1 MEPLLPVHNPGNV
14 KGSAQSAVFD
24 SLQMH
29 STKATEAECDGVP
42 VKSRPISVMETPH
55 GENHTS
61 YNNNSPERRLNT
73 QAEPPFRLGIESGR
87 RFFGSSG
94 DIYELLDAIGSGSA
108 STVYKCKLV
117 KANLNSSKAPDRP
130 FRADTLCTATAEE
143 VFAVK
148 AIDLKGLRLN
158 PSFENELEKLRK
170 EAQLLRTLRHP
181 CIVRFIDYVET
192 GDAIFI
198 VQEFLKGGE
207 LFYKIVEKG
216 CLSEQQACFIAHQV
230 LAAIVFMHNCKI
242 IHRDIKPENILIH
255 DEVEDGFYRVKVADF
270 GLAKT
275 LASCGTLAT
284 TMVGTPQYWAPEVIN
299 CGAGR
304 LSGSYGFEADLWSFG
319 VCLYVF
325 LGGTY
330 PFDGAVG
337 PLQQMVLNG
346 RFHFRHSRFSRVSE
360 DAKDLIRQALVVDQN
375 RRITEKEIFFHP
387 WMTRWLCELDRSRFH
402 LSGGPSNAFRFM
414 PPLPPLSSG
423 AFSYPPPSWRHVDRM
438 HNKNN
443 RSGIWEHQ
451 DRAADLAL
459 DPGNSSRA
467 EGAHRSNN
475 RDTASCASAVAVELR
490 SDSPDPSSVAVGA
503 LLPGFVLKTNQPIPP
518 FHLPLLL
525 PLQLHL
531 LLSIHLLQLSLR
543 ESHAM
548 FLLVQKLQ
556 KELWAL
562 QRGVHTAV
570 GFFEVTAT
578 SAIETIVDISSMFEG
593 EEDSA
598 NEEGGEEA
606 GRGGS
611 RCRGVGLGSGIE
623 AVDEL
628 FAQVRGWI
636 CEMQKQ
642 GERLGMRYERAEAS
656 VSELICCV
664 LTALSA
670 SAPSSVPRKEQT
682 EANEQAEQILSA
694 ERDATTI
701 ETPLVEAE
709 SEPLQPAEVRQ
720 HPSVSG
726 ISLPSEHESGE
737 QRSTLVTPV
746 CAALEA
752 GSAKTKGT
760 GFFETEVGV
769 WGPSGSGARMDLLRE
784 FLGSKLRRMLYSF
797 MQHPTENDASGATDT
812 EAGAHLAERGGEARA
827 GGREESK
834 QVATGI
840 REWSQVGAPDPSL
853 VTEEILDFLFLST
866 KTAASHAR
874 QLRQPSKD
882 SGEGLGLGGAL
893 GAPMGGVFQEQS
905 LLHGEVLHSE
915 SAPGEIAGSAEVARE
930 SPRSAD
936 GEASRGGREHEV
948 HQCAELSFLCEP
960 GFSTASAGGALQAKI
975 AVSRLQLKSLEKLR
989 QVYYILSCVCS
1000 FWSNFDLILCRLLQL
1015 QQITET
1021 LLRHS
1026 RAPWV
1031 SRRALRADQLDAIRA
1046 LRAMPDE

>member
-1 MEPLLPVHNPGNV
+1 MVLEVHSGAKRMNALLSQLLASGGSTHAQRVTACSDSGNYADLYGQVRLRALCPTDAPQISAKPEIAMEPLLPVHNPGNV

-148 AIDLKGLRLN
+148 AIDLKGLSWRSSSWLC
-158 PSFENELEKLRK
+158 SENESTDSSVSP
-170 EAQLLRTLRHP
+170 ATAS
-181 CIVRFIDYVET
+181 T
-192 GDAIFI
+192 
-198 VQEFLKGGE
+198 
-207 LFYKIVEKG
+207 
-216 CLSEQQACFIAHQV
+216 
-230 LAAIVFMHNCKI
+230 AAAAFAALH
-242 IHRDIKPENILIH
+242 
-255 DEVEDGFYRVKVADF
+255 
-270 GLAKT
+270 T
-275 LASCGTLAT
+275 SAT
-284 TMVGTPQYWAPEVIN
+284 ALTA
-299 CGAGR
+299 
-304 LSGSYGFEADLWSFG
+304 
-319 VCLYVF
+319 
-325 LGGTY
+325 
-330 PFDGAVG
+330 
-337 PLQQMVLNG
+337 
-346 RFHFRHSRFSRVSE
+346 RVS
-360 DAKDLIRQALVVDQN
+360 
-375 RRITEKEIFFHP
+375 
-387 WMTRWLCELDRSRFH
+387 
-402 LSGGPSNAFRFM
+402 
-414 PPLPPLSSG
+414 
-423 AFSYPPPSWRHVDRM
+423 RHV
-438 HNKNN
+438 
-443 RSGIWEHQ
+443 S
-451 DRAADLAL
+451 
-459 DPGNSSRA
+459 
-467 EGAHRSNN
+467 
-475 RDTASCASAVAVELR
+475 SCAEIAKRAL
-490 SDSPDPSSVAVGA
+490 GA
-503 LLPGFVLKTNQPIPP
+503 AAWGPHG
-518 FHLPLLL
+518 
-525 PLQLHL
+525 
-531 LLSIHLLQLSLR
+531 
-543 ESHAM
+543 
-548 FLLVQKLQ
+548 
-556 KELWAL
+556 W
-562 QRGVHTAV
+562 
-570 GFFEVTAT
+570 
-578 SAIETIVDISSMFEG
+578 

-989 QVYYILSCVCS
+989 QFRTQCKVYLELS
-1000 FWSNFDLILCRLLQL
+1000 NARNAKLMDLGLHVQ
-1015 QQITET
+1015 
-1021 LLRHS
+1021 
-1026 RAPWV
+1026 
-1031 SRRALRADQLDAIRA
+1031 LRADQLDAIRA